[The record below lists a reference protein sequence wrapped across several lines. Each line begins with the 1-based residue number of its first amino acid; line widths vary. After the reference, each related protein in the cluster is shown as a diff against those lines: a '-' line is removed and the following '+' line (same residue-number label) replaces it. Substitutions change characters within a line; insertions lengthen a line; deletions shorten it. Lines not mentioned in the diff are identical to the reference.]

1 MKNNLYW
8 LQLESSIVDLKPCR
22 ICQKYSLHY
31 AKETQIC
38 CSGEKKRGGEGRGI
52 KSISHFTVEIKHKPM
67 YLCLT
72 ISLTLLGYA
81 PVKED
86 LINTKSIFDVCNTTA

>member
-1 MKNNLYW
+1 M
-8 LQLESSIVDLKPCR
+8 
-22 ICQKYSLHY
+22 QKRLRYVVQG
-31 AKETQIC
+31 K
-38 CSGEKKRGGEGRGI
+38 KKRGGEGRGI

>member
-1 MKNNLYW
+1 MSFFCGGKFSGLNDGDDNIIDY
-8 LQLESSIVDLKPCR
+8 LQNVKWYG
-22 ICQKYSLHY
+22 YSL
-31 AKETQIC
+31 EP
-38 CSGEKKRGGEGRGI
+38 KKKKGGGGGGI

-72 ISLTLLGYA
+72 ISLTLLGYG

>member
-38 CSGEKKRGGEGRGI
+38 CSGEKKKGGGGWN
-52 KSISHFTVEIKHKPM
+52 KKHFTFYSGNKAQTYVFVLD
-67 YLCLT
+67 Y
-72 ISLTLLGYA
+72 
-81 PVKED
+81 
-86 LINTKSIFDVCNTTA
+86 

>member
-1 MKNNLYW
+1 MPEIQPTLCKRDSDMLF
-8 LQLESSIVDLKPCR
+8 R
-22 ICQKYSLHY
+22 
-31 AKETQIC
+31 
-38 CSGEKKRGGEGRGI
+38 EKKKGGGGGI

-72 ISLTLLGYA
+72 ISLTLLGYG